1 MIIMVIYI
9 LGCTLPSFLLLF
21 LSAAITDMA
30 ALSQFFS
37 HLYTMTIVFFTLL
50 LLEIVILVRSVTGIA
65 CNPDKRLITRSQY
78 LDLIEEK
85 SPTIRYR
92 SAIMQEMLECAVCLS
107 RFEDGEEIRKL
118 QCKHIFHKGCLDM
131 WLQQDCPTCPLCRRR
146 VLPEEIVTKYHLQNQ
161 VEYDGSD
168 EELIFLLSAL
178 HGNNLYRFM

>member
-1 MIIMVIYI
+1 MVIYI

-21 LSAAITDMA
+21 LSAAITAMA